1 MRAGLSPTG
10 LCEPADYNW
19 DDDPLA
25 PGVHGTVVRVE
36 HDGDGA
42 WVCIDRS
49 ALTTAPAKSGCMIP
63 LACSILRLNRGMLR
77 NSSSSLLYK
86 AAHKSSNLLTIR
98 RRQHDGACRSLSWGQ
113 RDWSQAEQAQA
124 LSATTSRSSP
134 TCLDRGMEGSP
145 RTSPRPY
152 LPSKSR
158 PAALEIKNLGAALHR
173 RV

>member
-36 HDGDGA
+36 HDGDGD

-77 NSSSSLLYK
+77 NMQQQQSSIQGSSQVFKSSDHTSETARWCVQKRTLGAARLVSSRTSSSLV
-86 AAHKSSNLLTIR
+86 SNHLKVFT
-98 RRQHDGACRSLSWGQ
+98 DV
-113 RDWSQAEQAQA
+113 
-124 LSATTSRSSP
+124 SRSGDGEQSKDKSKTIP
-134 TCLDRGMEGSP
+134 T
-145 RTSPRPY
+145 
-152 LPSKSR
+152 
-158 PAALEIKNLGAALHR
+158 I
-173 RV
+173 